1 MNGHR
6 GDIHVTH
13 RCIHKPVSA
22 HFNSSDHNLKRLSI
36 MVLEVMRGQNEDM
49 RKMRESFWL
58 QSLHPGGLN
67 IDP

>member
-1 MNGHR
+1 MR
-6 GDIHVTH
+6 GDITH
-13 RCIHKPVSA
+13 RRIYKPVSA
-22 HFNSSDHNLKRLSI
+22 HFNSSDNDLKHLSI
-36 MVLEVMRGQNEDM
+36 MVLEVMRSQNEDM